1 MVFLPGT
8 ALEGLLC
15 AFDVERTSFA
25 VSGSDGRVKVFD
37 AASGLLQTDFGA
49 SGTGGKQL
57 VENYT
62 SICWGARPLVR
73 RHAPSPAFSRLPVP
87 PGRSAS
93 SQAATHAAGCTS
105 RVPCTVCLVHGRS
118 WMCSDT
124 ARCPLFASSPSQ
136 GSIERLPHLQ
146 SLLNPDSSVNAS
158 DVPSC
163 PRDRVRETA
172 ALAI

>member
-37 AASGLLQTDFGA
+37 AASGHLQTDFGA

-57 VENYT
+57 IENYT

-73 RHAPSPAFSRLPVP
+73 RRAPSPAFCPCRQWSFCLQPSRDACGRVQFSRSLHCLP
-87 PGRSAS
+87 GA
-93 SQAATHAAGCTS
+93 
-105 RVPCTVCLVHGRS
+105 
-118 WMCSDT
+118 W
-124 ARCPLFASSPSQ
+124 
-136 GSIERLPHLQ
+136 
-146 SLLNPDSSVNAS
+146 
-158 DVPSC
+158 
-163 PRDRVRETA
+163 
-172 ALAI
+172 ALAHVL